1 MAKVRLETEGI
12 IDWPS
17 FHSKCKE
24 VFGFPD
30 FYGKNM
36 DAWIDCL
43 TYVRQGDGMSRF
55 HLEQDEMLEIEVRDI
70 RRFKERVPEI
80 FDALVECSAF
90 VNFRTYP
97 PVIALVFTDT
107 SWT

>member
-1 MAKVRLETEGI
+1 VRKET
-12 IDWPS
+12 
-17 FHSKCKE
+17 
-24 VFGFPD
+24 FGLPD
-30 FYGKNM
+30 FYGNNM

-43 TYVRQGDGMSRF
+43 TYLREGDGMSRF
-55 HLEQDEMLEIEVRDI
+55 HIGQNEMLEIEITDT

-90 VNFRTYP
+90 VNFRNFP
-97 PVIALVFTDT
+97 PVIALIFTET